1 MKKAISA
8 ILACVLCMALASTA
22 FAHNYDFAS
31 GGDTLASFGRAT
43 NTDEPISPDPTNQN
57 IRRDK
62 DAALLPPPYFHGSG
76 DIPTEPSNLYHTQ
89 LTVDSGQLTVRGT
102 SRTQALF
109 SDYAPLALSALNQPT
124 VATDTAPRYYPDGSI
139 GSIYVARTGKTM
151 TVYEGESLGNLK
163 KGAGHFAS
171 TTAWNGNVALCG
183 HNRGS
188 WPYFDFVKDLQIG
201 DRITYTTPYGVR
213 AYEVFN
219 KERIGEYDHSK
230 LAWSSENLLTLITCI
245 ANAPDLRWAAQCRE
259 VSHN

>member
-31 GGDTLASFGRAT
+31 GGDTLAGFGRAT
-43 NTDEPISPDPTNQN
+43 STDEPISPDPASQN

-76 DIPTEPSNLYHTQ
+76 DIPTDPSNPYQ
-89 LTVDSGQLTVRGT
+89 LRIDNGEWIIGETHG
-102 SRTQALF
+102 TQAIQQE
-109 SDYAPLALSALNQPT
+109 YAPSLSTINYQLSIEN
-124 VATDTAPRYYPDGSI
+124 TAPLYFPDGSI
-139 GSIYVARTGKTM
+139 GSIYVARTGKTI

-188 WPYFDFVKDLQIG
+188 WPFFDFVKDLQIG

-213 AYEVFN
+213 AYEVFS

-230 LAWSSENLLTLITCI
+230 LARSSENLLTLITCI